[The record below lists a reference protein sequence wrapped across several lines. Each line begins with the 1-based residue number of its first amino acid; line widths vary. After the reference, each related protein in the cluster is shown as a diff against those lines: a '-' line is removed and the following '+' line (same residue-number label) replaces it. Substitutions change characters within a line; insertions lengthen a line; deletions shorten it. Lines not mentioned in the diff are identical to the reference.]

1 MKGMMNM
8 EQLKIIVSAALYLGD
23 FAFIYGIY
31 ILCTHKIPYAKKISI
46 DEANIKDFC
55 LREGLI
61 FMGWGC
67 LSLLITIYIA
77 LTNHVPENYLIVL
90 SFLGMFILL
99 LLRIKNNKHYMKD

>member
-1 MKGMMNM
+1 MDR
-8 EQLKIIVSAALYLGD
+8 LKIIVSAALYLGD
-23 FAFIYGIY
+23 IAFIYGIY
-31 ILCTHKIPYAKKISI
+31 ILCAHKISYAKKISI

-55 LREGLI
+55 IREGLI

-67 LSLLITIYIA
+67 LSLLMTIYIA
-77 LTNHVPENYLIVL
+77 LTNHVPEDYLIVL